1 MSEVRPSSTPTG
13 RSAGFERGIVT
24 LLALLALVAGV
35 AGLLVGSGALGVY
48 RAQRPVADPLAVRW
62 LRDHAALAL
71 WVGLVAGVVL
81 FVLGLWWL
89 VRALRPEQRPDLRL
103 EHADAGDL
111 AVTAGA
117 LAGAVRTDAEKVTGV
132 QRARVRMAGTERDP
146 SVRLTLSLEEGTNV
160 RQVWE
165 ELDHKVLA
173 RAREAL
179 GIETLPTAIRLR
191 LDRAPKQRV
200 R

>member
-1 MSEVRPSSTPTG
+1 MSEVQPSRTPSG
-13 RSAGFERGIVT
+13 RGAGFERGVV
-24 LLALLALVAGV
+24 AFLALVALVLG
-35 AGLLVGSGALGVY
+35 AAALLVGSGWLGEF
-48 RAQRPVADPLAVRW
+48 RARRPVADPLAVQW
-62 LRDHAALAL
+62 LRDHASLAL
-71 WVGLVAGVVL
+71 WVGLAAGLAL

-111 AVTAGA
+111 KVTAGA
-117 LAGAVRTDAEKVTGV
+117 LTGAVRADAERVTGV
-132 QRARVRMAGTERDP
+132 QRARVRMAGTDREP
-146 SVRLTLSLEEGTNV
+146 SLRLTLSLEEGTDV
-160 RQVWE
+160 RHVWE

-179 GIETLPTAIRLR
+179 GTETLPTAIRLR

>member
-1 MSEVRPSSTPTG
+1 MSEVKPSSTPSG
-13 RSAGFERGIVT
+13 RGAGFERGVVGF
-24 LLALLALVAGV
+24 LGLLALVVGAV
-35 AGLLVGSGALGVY
+35 ALLVGSGALGVF
-48 RAQRPVADPLAVRW
+48 RAQRPVADPLAVQW
-62 LRDHAALAL
+62 LRDHAFPAQ
-71 WVGLVAGVVL
+71 WVGLAAGIVL

-89 VRALRPEQRPDLRL
+89 VRALSPEQRPDLRL

-111 AVTAGA
+111 TVTAGA
-117 LAGAVRTDAEKVTGV
+117 LTGAVRADAERVTGV
-132 QRARVRMAGTERDP
+132 QRARVRMAGTDRDP
-146 SVRLTLSLEEGTNV
+146 SLRMTLSLEEGTNV

-179 GIETLPTAIRLR
+179 GTETLPTAIRLR
-191 LDRAPKQRV
+191 LDRAPKKRV